1 MNYVKEND
9 LVHGEFIEWINSL
22 GMDRREAYKFMRVAK
37 ELPNDKT
44 FSHLGSS
51 ALYLITTLP
60 EEERTQEQTHESCKI
75 EAILLYALLPPYPR
89 KNEQQA

>member
-1 MNYVKEND
+1 MNQNTANRYMKIVKELDGKYDSN
-9 LVHGEFIEWINSL
+9 HNL
-22 GMDRREAYKFMRVAK
+22 GFQ
-37 ELPNDKT
+37 N
-44 FSHLGSS
+44 
-51 ALYLITTLP
+51 LYAITTLP

>member
-22 GMDRREAYKFMRVAK
+22 GMDRTEAFRFMKVAN
-37 ELPNDKT
+37 ELPNVDT
-44 FSHLGSS
+44 WQHLGNR
-51 ALYLITTLP
+51 ALYLVATLP
-60 EEERTQEQTHESCKI
+60 EEERTKEQTHESCKI

>member
-1 MNYVKEND
+1 MK
-9 LVHGEFIEWINSL
+9 
-22 GMDRREAYKFMRVAK
+22 VAK
-37 ELPNDKT
+37 ELPNDET

-60 EEERTQEQTHESCKI
+60 EEERTQEQTNESCKI